1 MKTQGLFS
9 FDLILLARNTLA
21 MSPQILVASC
31 LIIPKVTQKGRYRP
45 LKRKV
50 RKVREEATATLCGR
64 KSDEREENVY
74 VLAKRLYP
82 DEGNT
87 MKLSPAEDLIA

>member
-1 MKTQGLFS
+1 MPAWVFA
-9 FDLILLARNTLA
+9 FILLDRNTLA

-50 RKVREEATATLCGR
+50 RKVRKEATATLCGK
-64 KSDEREENVY
+64 KSDQREENVNL
-74 VLAKRLYP
+74 LAKCPYP

-87 MKLSPAEDLIA
+87 VKPSPAVDLII